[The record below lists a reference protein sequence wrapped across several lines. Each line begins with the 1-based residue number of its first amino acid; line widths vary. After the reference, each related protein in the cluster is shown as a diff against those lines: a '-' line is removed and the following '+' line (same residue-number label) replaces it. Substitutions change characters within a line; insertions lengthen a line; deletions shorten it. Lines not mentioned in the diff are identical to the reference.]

1 MKRILIVLALSLLL
15 VNCSDDYMP
24 KPKAQL
30 RLEYPKPSYKK
41 IDFKY
46 FSFDK
51 SDLAQIKQVS
61 DKRINLLY
69 PDMKATIYLTYNKV
83 TKNLDTLLRD
93 AEKFTLEHT
102 VKADEIISRDFI
114 NQKNRVFGS
123 MNLVSGDA
131 ASQIQFHVTDS
142 LRHFIDGSLYFYVQP
157 NYDSIMPAVD
167 YLRADIG
174 KMLETLHWHNAKA
187 TLSN

>member
-1 MKRILIVLALSLLL
+1 MKRILIVLAFSLLL
-15 VNCSDDYMP
+15 VNCSNDNYTP

-30 RLEYPKPSYKK
+30 RLAYPKPNYQKQYF
-41 IDFKY
+41 DY
-46 FSFDK
+46 FSFEK
-51 SDLAQIKQVS
+51 SDLAKIEKVS
-61 DKRINLLY
+61 NKRINLLY
-69 PDMKATIYLTYNKV
+69 PNMKATIYLTYNKV
-83 TKNLDTLLRD
+83 EKNLDTLLRD

-123 MNLVSGDA
+123 INLVSGNA
-131 ASQIQFHVTDS
+131 ASQIQFHATDS
-142 LRHFIDGSLYFYVQP
+142 TSNFIDGSLYFYVQP

-174 KMLETLHWHNAKA
+174 KLLETLRWKNLYS
-187 TLSN
+187 LSN